1 MLSTLCDAANDVVTE
16 GGGAVTFIG
25 PAHLDVVCRPIAL
38 RRAVANLIGNAV
50 SYADGGVVMLRP
62 TGGGLRIA
70 VEDCG
75 PGIPDNELER
85 VFEPF
90 HRLEG
95 SRNRTTGDVGLGLT
109 IARQSVAEQGGTLVL
124 ANRPDG
130 DLSAVIT
137 LPVVP
142 AELSLTAVKDNSR
155 HLDLPTW
162 EAPTSSSPGHLAHSP

>member
-1 MLSTLCDAANDVVTE
+1 MLSRLCDAANDVVPE

-50 SYADGGVVMLRP
+50 SYANGGVVTLRP

-109 IARQSVAEQGGTLVL
+109 ITAVRGRTRRHAGFGEQAGRRSHT
-124 ANRPDG
+124 NRPD
-130 DLSAVIT
+130 
-137 LPVVP
+137 
-142 AELSLTAVKDNSR
+142 R
-155 HLDLPTW
+155 
-162 EAPTSSSPGHLAHSP
+162 